1 MISYKQFTYIA
12 PFINII
18 LAMNACR
25 EMTKEKKMKKKV
37 RFSPGTKTHDGVS
50 IEKMLFCEHLRDV
63 FQDPKKFP
71 RGRDKIINVLFIK
84 RDINGLKKIV
94 EFSLNLIQR
103 INENN
108 GGRTSII
115 AGGSRMYPDTAD
127 HQFIR
132 WIELSIQE
140 INRKIVLISD

>member
-1 MISYKQFTYIA
+1 MF
-12 PFINII
+12 
-18 LAMNACR
+18 
-25 EMTKEKKMKKKV
+25 
-37 RFSPGTKTHDGVS
+37 
-50 IEKMLFCEHLRDV
+50 

-71 RGRDKIINVLFIK
+71 RVRDKIINVLYIN
-84 RDINGLKKIV
+84 RDTNGLKKIV

-115 AGGSRMYPDTAD
+115 AGGSRMYPDTVD

-132 WIELSIQE
+132 WIRLSIQE
-140 INRKIVLISD
+140 INKKIVLIGD

>member
-18 LAMNACR
+18 LAMNASNSL
-25 EMTKEKKMKKKV
+25 KKKV
-37 RFSPGTKTHDGVS
+37 KKKVSFLPGTKKHDGIS
-50 IEKMLFCEHLRDV
+50 TEKMLFCEHIRDV
-63 FQDPKKFP
+63 FQYPKKFP

-103 INENN
+103 INENDC
-108 GGRTSII
+108 GKTSII
-115 AGGSRMYPDTAD
+115 AGGSRMYPYTVDY
-127 HQFIR
+127 QFISR
-132 WIELSIQE
+132 IRLSIQE
-140 INRKIVLISD
+140 INRKISLISD